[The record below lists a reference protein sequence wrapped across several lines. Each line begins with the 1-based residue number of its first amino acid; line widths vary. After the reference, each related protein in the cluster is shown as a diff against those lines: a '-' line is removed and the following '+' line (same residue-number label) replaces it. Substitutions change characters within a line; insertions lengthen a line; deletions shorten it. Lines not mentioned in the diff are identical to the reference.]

1 MSKRFHVT
9 ALAVAAALTSLQAQ
23 SAGFQVAEHSAS
35 GLGRAFAG
43 EAAIADNAAVLAR
56 NPAASTMFKQR
67 TFSGALSIVDPSVD
81 IESTDLNPNVSSTQT
96 AKDIAPLGIVPAAY
110 YINPID
116 DKLALGLAMFS
127 NYGVTT
133 EYPQAFQAGLSA
145 GKTSLITV
153 NLNPSVGYR
162 VNDNLSL
169 GLGVSLIYGTAELHR
184 YSGSTNL
191 GNSASDQIIGLEGD
205 SFGFGWNIGALYE
218 VNKDHRFGLSY
229 RSQTDLDFEG
239 DFTDNIGLFTGT
251 PNNTVSGDLTV
262 VLPAIAEFS
271 GFHQVADKW
280 AVHYSVQWT
289 QYSKFEELRA
299 TGSECTYTDGTE
311 GLCLLKEEDY
321 DDNFRY
327 AIGTTYSLNPHWTIR
342 AGYALDEQA
351 GKPTLSIPDTDRHW
365 YSAGFTYNHNEDLS
379 FDFGFAYL
387 AAKEMTFTEDGFS
400 NKSTG
405 GAIISAGQVNYT
417 F

>member
-67 TFSGALSIVDPSVD
+67 ALSGALSIVDPSIDVD
-81 IESTDLNPNVSSTQT
+81 SVDRDQL
-96 AKDIAPLGIVPAAY
+96 AKDVAPIGIVPGGF
-110 YINPID
+110 YIQPVN
-116 DKLALGLAMFS
+116 DKLAFGLGVFS

-133 EYPQAFQAGLSA
+133 EYDENFHAGSLA
-145 GKTSLITV
+145 GETSLITV
-153 NLNPSVGYR
+153 NFNPSIAYR
-162 VNDNLSL
+162 VTEQLSL
-169 GLGVSLIYGTAELHR
+169 GAGISAIFAKAELNRHF
-184 YSGSTNL
+184 GDL
-191 GNSASDQIIGLEGD
+191 ALAVPGAEPSDKTIKLEGD
-205 SFGFGWNIGALYE
+205 TWGFGWNVGALFE
-218 VNKDHRFGLSY
+218 LNDDNRFGLSY

-239 DFTDNIGLFTGT
+239 DFTDYTGRIT
-251 PNNTVSGDLTV
+251 GAPNNTVPGDLTV

-271 GFHQVADKW
+271 GFHQLDNQW

-299 TGSECTYTDGTE
+299 TSNQCNPGYNGSA
-311 GLCLLKEEDY
+311 GLCLLKEEEY
-321 DDNFRY
+321 DDTFRY
-327 AIGTTYSLNPHWTIR
+327 AIGATYHVNPQWTIR
-342 AGYALDEQA
+342 GGYAFDEQA
-351 GKPTLSIPDTDRHW
+351 GKPTLSIPDTDRNW
-365 YSAGFTYNHNEDLS
+365 FTAGATYNYNADLS
-379 FDFGFAYL
+379 FDVGLAYL
-387 AAKEMTFTEDGFS
+387 IAKEISFS
-400 NKSTG
+400 EEGQNFESSG
-405 GAIISAGQVNYT
+405 GAIISAAQANYR